1 MVCVTHKIKTIKQ
14 KYFMAEYSLGCS
26 HTTEKITVTAT
37 VITVAST
44 FCQSHYGSD
53 DVNYRNCGN
62 GCHGDGILDR
72 IAKV

>member
-1 MVCVTHKIKTIKQ
+1 
-14 KYFMAEYSLGCS
+14 MAEYSLGCG
-26 HTTEKITVTAT
+26 HNMVKITATAT

-53 DVNYRNCGN
+53 DVNYRNCGS
-62 GCHGDGILDR
+62 GCHGNGIGNG